1 MKTVIWYCSNCRKKV
16 EIKDGVRQEL
26 VDGCQCEPEEYRVK
40 APAFLGATKYDM
52 TKIPV
57 QLMNPD
63 LDKIRTFT
71 VMEKDGKLTPAQS
84 RYWKKQLG
92 HITSYNYK

>member
-1 MKTVIWYCSNCRKKV
+1 MKDGERV
-16 EIKDGVRQEL
+16 EIP
-26 VDGCQCEPEEYRVK
+26 DGCQCQPEDYSPK
-40 APAFLGATKYDM
+40 APAFVGATKYDM
-52 TKIPV
+52 TKIPP

-84 RYWKKQLG
+84 HYWKKQLG